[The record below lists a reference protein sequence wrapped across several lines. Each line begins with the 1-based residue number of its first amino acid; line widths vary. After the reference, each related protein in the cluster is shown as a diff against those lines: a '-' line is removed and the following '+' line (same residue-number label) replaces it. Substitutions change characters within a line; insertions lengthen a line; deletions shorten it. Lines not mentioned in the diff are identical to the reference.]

1 MMAFGLPVVLVLAS
15 TQLSAGGG
23 PPSPPQAPSFDTT
36 GLSTYVGS
44 FVGRGRLPSVAV
56 TVVGRDGSLYQAGF
70 GRMADSGGPVTA
82 AVTFPAGALAGA
94 VTALAI
100 LQLTDSGRI
109 ALDERV
115 ALYLPDLAFRSAE
128 RAGRMTVRHLMMHT
142 SGLSAMSAFN
152 RRVRLERRLD
162 HIDLSHEPGTRQQ
175 ISPIN
180 DMILEAVLEA
190 VTGQRYADWV
200 AEHVFAP
207 LGMRSTTAHGTAAVV
222 VVVAAVVADAPRGHR
237 YVFGLPVP
245 TGNSGALRGP
255 AATTMLVSS
264 AEDIGRFLSLFLN
277 GGRLGDREILSAD
290 GVAVML
296 ETPSL
301 ARSEGRAGFHAV
313 LGALPDE
320 GYGVV
325 VLANRSGG
333 PLMSA
338 PDALM
343 EGILARLSGRE
354 SAPYMPWE
362 RLLHVGLL
370 IVVGVTGLLA
380 LHWRRRWRT
389 LGGPRAMAHTAPV
402 ISRFVLDLTLGAAMP
417 IIFLLGVVQMPIQAV
432 LSAHP
437 DWGLATILFP
447 TLLVPT
453 AVWRSLVRSEE
464 WRIRG

>member
-1 MMAFGLPVVLVLAS
+1 MMTFGLSVVLVLTS
-15 TQLSAGGG
+15 TQLFAGG

-56 TVVGRDGSLYQAGF
+56 SVVGRDGSLYQAGF
-70 GRMADSGGPVTA
+70 GRMADSGEPVTA
-82 AVTFPAGALAGA
+82 AATFPAGALAGA

-109 ALDERV
+109 ALDEPV
-115 ALYLPDLAFRSAE
+115 TLYLPDLAFRSAE
-128 RAGRMTVRHLMMHT
+128 RARRLTVRHIMMHT
-142 SGLSAMSAFN
+142 SGLSAMSAYN

-175 ISPIN
+175 ISPVN
-180 DMILEAVLEA
+180 DMILEAVIES
-190 VTGQRYADWV
+190 VTGQRYPDWI

-207 LGMRSTTAHGTAAVV
+207 LGMRSTAAHGT
-222 VVVAAVVADAPRGHR
+222 
-237 YVFGLPVP
+237 
-245 TGNSGALRGP
+245 LRGP

-313 LGALPDE
+313 LAVLPDE

-325 VLANRSGG
+325 VLADRSGG

-343 EGILARLSGRE
+343 EGIVARLSGGE
-354 SAPYMPWE
+354 AAPYMPWE

-370 IVVGVTGLLA
+370 IVVGVTALLA
-380 LHWRRRWRT
+380 LYWRRRWQS
-389 LGGPRAMAHTAPV
+389 LGGPRAMAHTAP
-402 ISRFVLDLTLGAAMP
+402 IIFRFVLDLTLAAAMP
-417 IIFLLGVVQMPIQAV
+417 LIFLLGVVQMPIQAV

-464 WRIRG
+464 WRIHG

>member
-1 MMAFGLPVVLVLAS
+1 
-15 TQLSAGGG
+15 
-23 PPSPPQAPSFDTT
+23 
-36 GLSTYVGS
+36 
-44 FVGRGRLPSVAV
+44 
-56 TVVGRDGSLYQAGF
+56 
-70 GRMADSGGPVTA
+70 MADSGEPVTA
-82 AVTFPAGALAGA
+82 AARFPAGALAGA
-94 VTALAI
+94 VTTLAI
-100 LQLTDSGRI
+100 LQLADSGRI

-115 ALYLPDLAFRSAE
+115 TLYLPDLAFRSAE
-128 RAGRMTVRHLMMHT
+128 RARRLTVRHIMMHT

-162 HIDLSHEPGTRQQ
+162 HIDLSHEAGTRQQ
-175 ISPIN
+175 ISPVN
-180 DMILEAVLEA
+180 DMILEAVIES
-190 VTGQRYADWV
+190 VTGQGYADWV

-207 LGMRSTTAHGTAAVV
+207 LGMRSTTAHGMAVV
-222 VVVAAVVADAPRGHR
+222 VAAEVAAVVADAPRGYR

-245 TGNSGALRGP
+245 TRNSGALRGP

-313 LGALPDE
+313 LAVLPDE

-380 LHWRRRWRT
+380 LHWRRRWRA
-389 LGGPRAMAHTAPV
+389 LGGPRAMAHTAPI
-402 ISRFVLDLTLGAAMP
+402 ISRFVLDLTLAAAMP
-417 IIFLLGVVQMPIQAV
+417 LIFLLGVVQMPIQAV

-453 AVWRSLVRSEE
+453 AVWRSLVHSEE
-464 WRIRG
+464 WRIHG

>member
-1 MMAFGLPVVLVLAS
+1 MMAPALFVVLVLAS
-15 TQLSAGGG
+15 TQSSDGGG
-23 PPSPPQAPSFDTT
+23 SPGPPQAPGFDTT
-36 GLSTYVGS
+36 GLSAYVGS

-56 TVVGRDGSLYQAGF
+56 TVVGRDGSRYQMGF
-70 GRMADSGGPVTA
+70 GRIIDSGEPVTA
-82 AVTFPAGALAGA
+82 AAKFPVGALAGA
-94 VTALAI
+94 VTTLAI
-100 LQLTDSGRI
+100 LQLADSGRI

-128 RAGRMTVRHLMMHT
+128 RARRMTVRHLMMHT

-162 HIDLSHEPGTRQQ
+162 HIDLPHEPGTRQQ

-207 LGMRSTTAHGTAAVV
+207 LGMRSTTAHGTA

-380 LHWRRRWRT
+380 LHWRRRWRA

-464 WRIRG
+464 WRIHG